1 MGKETPYETQF
12 QINIINSSAIV
23 AVGALM
29 GAGQLH
35 VLLHAADAADSDS
48 GQQHIQRHK
57 QGPLVLPLLMVLL
70 ALPGAMG
77 SSLLAQRRQQPL

>member
-1 MGKETPYETQF
+1 MLLP
-12 QINIINSSAIV
+12 V
-23 AVGALM
+23 LM
-29 GAGQLH
+29 
-35 VLLHAADAADSDS
+35 LLLRQQ
-48 GQQHIQRHK
+48 QQHIQQHK